1 MLDRLASGTGRV
13 ALMAAALVAG
23 SAALVTANFMHNNQ
37 IRDDTARMSTGGDP
51 ERAPAIFRRYGCSGC
66 HTIPGIEGADGQTG
80 APLAGLSKRVYI
92 AGVLENSPANLTA
105 WIVSPQRFSA
115 QTAMPNTGISGQEA
129 KDLAAYL
136 YAH

>member
-1 MLDRLASGTGRV
+1 MLDRLVSGTGRV
-13 ALMAAALVAG
+13 ALMAAAIVAG